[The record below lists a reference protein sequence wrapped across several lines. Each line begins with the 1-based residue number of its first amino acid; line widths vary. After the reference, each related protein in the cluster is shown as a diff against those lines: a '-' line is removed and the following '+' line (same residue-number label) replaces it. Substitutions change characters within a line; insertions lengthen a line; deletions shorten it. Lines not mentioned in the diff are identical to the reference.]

1 MTGRD
6 PDEDLGGRS
15 LLGVLGAGFVVV
27 GLFLFVMSSLDS
39 DGPRYDWVWGCVAG
53 VGLAG
58 LVGAVVRRALGRWL
72 LAGFGVLL
80 VGGAVDGLLE
90 SLTWTSGP
98 GRFEFVLFGSMVL
111 FGVAALV
118 VAFRSMVVRR
128 RDRRQLAGSA
138 ERL

>member
-1 MTGRD
+1 MRD

-15 LLGVLGAGFVVV
+15 LLGVIAAGFIVV
-27 GLFLFVMSSLDS
+27 GLLLLVMSYFDS
-39 DGPRYDWVWGCVAG
+39 DGPEDAFVVPAWI
-53 VGLAG
+53 VGLGLLG
-58 LVGAVVRRALGRWL
+58 LVGAGVGRAFGRWL

-80 VGGAVDGLLE
+80 VGGAVDGVLE
-90 SLTWTSGP
+90 SLSWASGP
-98 GRFEFVLFGSMVL
+98 GRFEFVVFGSMVL

-118 VAFRSMVVRR
+118 VAFRSMWARR